1 METAIVTFK
10 SDDREIA
17 LKFDFDKESQE
28 LNYDF
33 ITVPDIKEDDEP
45 DLVTVLAN
53 YFLNSLVQNPAE

>member
-10 SDDREIA
+10 SEDREIA

-33 ITVPDIKEDDEP
+33 ITVPDLEENDEP

>member
-33 ITVPDIKEDDEP
+33 ITVPDIKENDEP

>member
-1 METAIVTFK
+1 METTIVTFK

-33 ITVPDIKEDDEP
+33 ITVPDIKENDEP

>member
-10 SDDREIA
+10 SDDREIS
-17 LKFDFDKESQE
+17 LKFDYDKSTEE

-33 ITVPDIKEDDEP
+33 IKVPEINETDDP

>member
-10 SDDREIA
+10 SDDREIS
-17 LKFDFDKESQE
+17 LKFDYDKSTEE

-33 ITVPDIKEDDEP
+33 IKVPEINETDDS

>member
-10 SDDREIA
+10 SDNREIA

-33 ITVPDIKEDDEP
+33 ITVPDLEENDEP

>member
-10 SDDREIA
+10 NDNREIE
-17 LKFDFDKESQE
+17 LKFDYNKETEE

-33 ITVPDIKEDDEP
+33 IKVPEIKDENDS

>member
-10 SDDREIA
+10 SDNREIE
-17 LKFDFDKESQE
+17 LKFDYNKETEE

-33 ITVPDIKEDDEP
+33 IKVPEIKDENDS

-53 YFLNSLVQNPAE
+53 YFLNSLVQNPA

>member
-1 METAIVTFK
+1 METAVVTFK
-10 SDDREIA
+10 SDDREIS
-17 LKFDFDKESQE
+17 LKFDYDKSTEE

-33 ITVPDIKEDDEP
+33 IKVPEINENDDP

>member
-1 METAIVTFK
+1 METVIVTFK
-10 SDDREIA
+10 SDDREIS
-17 LKFDFDKESQE
+17 LKFDYDKSTEE

-33 ITVPDIKEDDEP
+33 IKVPDINETDDS

>member
-10 SDDREIA
+10 NDSREIE
-17 LKFDFDKESQE
+17 LKFDYNKETEE

-33 ITVPDIKEDDEP
+33 IKVPEIKDENDS

>member
-33 ITVPDIKEDDEP
+33 IIVPDIKEDDEP